1 MSALL
6 ELDDSSFSIRCSFS
20 LQRRPLFTIAF
31 LGIKSKNGLI
41 NVCRAFTIKW
51 WTSLLLTGVCI
62 GCVSSVKWVGFLAT
76 ALVGLLT
83 IEELWNMLESE
94 TKV

>member
-1 MSALL
+1 M
-6 ELDDSSFSIRCSFS
+6 
-20 LQRRPLFTIAF
+20 
-31 LGIKSKNGLI
+31 
-41 NVCRAFTIKW
+41 V
-51 WTSLLLTGVCI
+51 LTGVCI

-94 TKV
+94 TKVALKLTRF